1 MFWLDCCND
10 WLVCTMGATVVG
22 GLSLG
27 KTKYERP
34 IQGRIPNPFIR
45 PVFPPQPMTTLD
57 PDDLPFKLTIM
68 PEIQKTSNQN
78 LPATVY
84 KPSELLGIFTSFLSQ
99 TDVNRKVIYLRGIYL
114 KNPKH
119 DPRWNSR
126 YDTLRDED
134 TQTEITLQIPQRL
147 CNNLKDGNLVQVGGV
162 LGRRAQNNC
171 HIQLM
176 LVVSRI
182 DVVQEQAIDEAEI
195 KRMELRQ
202 KKALAGFKNVD
213 SLLEQLLYTDQRP
226 QVALVFAQ
234 TSITMSD
241 FEAGINAAK
250 SAIDFTERRVN
261 FSNSQE
267 LVRTL
272 QALDEFDFS
281 IIALVRG
288 GGGGIEKL
296 DELDVLE
303 SIVSLRTPIIAAV
316 GHVEEKLFIKQL
328 VDKCAPT
335 PNGLGQYFSE
345 MVESVSEKK
354 TKSRAALTEQI
365 KKQFKDQL
373 EAGQK
378 QNKEL
383 QEKLTKLTKAQEEA
397 VKKHNEQVQALTKVQ
412 AEATKKHN
420 EQVEVLGKQNQELQ
434 KKLSEIT
441 KAHEA
446 TQKQQSEAMVKLQAQ
461 MKEQNEAHSK
471 QQQEFNASLKKMQET
486 NGELNKSLSKLTV
499 QNTQAAKDLNDARER
514 QRQLERQLQES
525 SGSGL
530 WKIAAIIALLALLAS
545 LLFR

>member
-1 MFWLDCCND
+1 MN
-10 WLVCTMGATVVG
+10 
-22 GLSLG
+22 
-27 KTKYERP
+27 
-34 IQGRIPNPFIR
+34 
-45 PVFPPQPMTTLD
+45 
-57 PDDLPFKLTIM
+57 
-68 PEIQKTSNQN
+68 EIQPASTN

-84 KPSELLGIFTSFLSQ
+84 KPSELLGIFTSYLSQ

-147 CNNLKDGNLVQVGGV
+147 CDNLKDGNLVQVGGV

-182 DVVQEQAIDEAEI
+182 EVVQEQAIDEFEI

-202 KKALAGFKNVD
+202 KKASVGFKNVD

-234 TSITMSD
+234 SSITMSD

-281 IIALVRG
+281 VIALVRG

-296 DELDVLE
+296 DDLDVLE
-303 SIVSLRTPIIAAV
+303 TMVNLKTPTIAAI
-316 GHVEEKLFIKQL
+316 GHVEERLFIKQL

-354 TKSRAALTEQI
+354 TKSRAVLTEQI

-373 EAGQK
+373 EAGKK
-378 QNKEL
+378 QNEEL
-383 QEKLTKLTKAQEEA
+383 QKKLAVLTKNQEEA
-397 VKKHNEQVQALTKVQ
+397 TKKHNEQVQALTKAQ
-412 AEATKKHN
+412 EEATKKHG
-420 EQVEVLGKQNQELQ
+420 EQVQAAQKQNTQLQEQLKNIQKTHKEQLDKLTEAQKTQQEQQ
-434 KKLSEIT
+434 KKQAEELSKNLT
-441 KAHEA
+441 
-446 TQKQQSEAMVKLQAQ
+446 
-461 MKEQNEAHSK
+461 
-471 QQQEFNASLKKMQET
+471 KMQET
-486 NGELNKSLSKLTV
+486 NSQLQKNLQTV
-499 QNTQAAKDLNDARER
+499 TTQNTETQKQLMSAVERSKD
-514 QRQLERQLQES
+514 LERQLSEAKA
-525 SGSGL
+525 GNGGNG
-530 WKIAAIIALLALLAS
+530 WKVIAIVAIVALIVLLVIHLMA
-545 LLFR
+545 

>member
-1 MFWLDCCND
+1 MN
-10 WLVCTMGATVVG
+10 
-22 GLSLG
+22 
-27 KTKYERP
+27 
-34 IQGRIPNPFIR
+34 
-45 PVFPPQPMTTLD
+45 
-57 PDDLPFKLTIM
+57 
-68 PEIQKTSNQN
+68 EIQPATTN

-147 CNNLKDGNLVQVGGV
+147 CDNLKDGNLVQVGGV

-182 DVVQEQAIDEAEI
+182 DIVQEQAIDESEI

-202 KKALAGFKNVD
+202 KKASDGFKNVD

-250 SAIDFTERRVN
+250 TAIDFTERRVN

-281 IIALVRG
+281 VIALVRG

-303 SIVSLRTPIIAAV
+303 AIVNLKTPIIAAI

-525 SGSGL
+525 SGSGI
-530 WKIAAIIALLALLAS
+530 WKIAAIIAILAFLTS

>member
-1 MFWLDCCND
+1 MSSID
-10 WLVCTMGATVVG
+10 
-22 GLSLG
+22 
-27 KTKYERP
+27 
-34 IQGRIPNPFIR
+34 
-45 PVFPPQPMTTLD
+45 MT
-57 PDDLPFKLTIM
+57 
-68 PEIQKTSNQN
+68 EIASHPSN
-78 LPATVY
+78 LPSTTVY
-84 KPSELLGIFTSFLSQ
+84 KPSELLGIFTAYISQ

-147 CNNLKDGNLVQVGGV
+147 CENLKDGNLVQVGGV

-182 DVVQEQAIDEAEI
+182 DVVQEQAIDESEI

-202 KKALAGFKNVD
+202 KKASDGFKNVD

-250 SAIDFTERRVN
+250 TAIDFTERRVN

-281 IIALVRG
+281 VIALVRG

-303 SIVSLRTPIIAAV
+303 AIVNLKTPIIAAI

-365 KKQFKDQL
+365 KKQFKDKL

-383 QEKLTKLTKAQEEA
+383 QEKLTSLTKAQEEA

-412 AEATKKHN
+412 AEANKKHN
-420 EQVEVLGKQNQELQ
+420 EQVGVLSKQNQELQ
-434 KKLSEIT
+434 KKLSDIT
-441 KAHEA
+441 KANETA
-446 TQKQQSEAMVKLQAQ
+446 QKQQSEVMVKLQAQ
-461 MKEQNEAHSK
+461 MKEQNEAHAK
-471 QQQEFNASLKKMQET
+471 QQQEFNVSLKKMQET
-486 NGELNKSLSKLTV
+486 NGELNKSLSKLTA

-530 WKIAAIIALLALLAS
+530 WKVAAIVLLVALLGVLL
-545 LLFR
+545 LK

>member
-1 MFWLDCCND
+1 
-10 WLVCTMGATVVG
+10 
-22 GLSLG
+22 
-27 KTKYERP
+27 
-34 IQGRIPNPFIR
+34 
-45 PVFPPQPMTTLD
+45 MT
-57 PDDLPFKLTIM
+57 
-68 PEIQKTSNQN
+68 EIASHPSN
-78 LPATVY
+78 LPSTTVY
-84 KPSELLGIFTSFLSQ
+84 KPSELLGIFTSYLSQ

-147 CNNLKDGNLVQVGGV
+147 CDNLKDGNLVQVGGV

-182 DVVQEQAIDEAEI
+182 DVVQEQAIDDSEI
-195 KRMELRQ
+195 KRMELRH
-202 KKALAGFKNVD
+202 KKASVGFKNVD

-281 IIALVRG
+281 VIALVRG

-296 DELDVLE
+296 DDLDVLE
-303 SIVSLRTPIIAAV
+303 TVVNLKTPTIAAI

-345 MVESVSEKK
+345 LVETVSEKK
-354 TKSRAALTEQI
+354 TKSRAVLTEQI

-373 EAGQK
+373 EAGKK
-378 QNKEL
+378 QNEEL
-383 QEKLTKLTKAQEEA
+383 QKKLAVLTKNQEEA
-397 VKKHNEQVQALTKVQ
+397 TKKHNEQVQALTKAQ
-412 AEATKKHN
+412 EEATKKHG
-420 EQVEVLGKQNQELQ
+420 EQVQAAQKQNTQLQEQLKNIQKTHKEQLDKLTEAQKTQQEQQ
-434 KKLSEIT
+434 KKQAEELSKNLT
-441 KAHEA
+441 
-446 TQKQQSEAMVKLQAQ
+446 
-461 MKEQNEAHSK
+461 
-471 QQQEFNASLKKMQET
+471 KMQET
-486 NGELNKSLSKLTV
+486 NSQLQKNLQTV
-499 QNTQAAKDLNDARER
+499 TTQNTETQKQLMSAAERSKD
-514 QRQLERQLQES
+514 LERQLSEAKA
-525 SGSGL
+525 GNGGNG
-530 WKIAAIIALLALLAS
+530 WKVIAIVAIVALIVLLVIHLMA
-545 LLFR
+545 

>member
-1 MFWLDCCND
+1 MN
-10 WLVCTMGATVVG
+10 
-22 GLSLG
+22 
-27 KTKYERP
+27 E
-34 IQGRIPNPFIR
+34 
-45 PVFPPQPMTTLD
+45 
-57 PDDLPFKLTIM
+57 LT
-68 PEIQKTSNQN
+68 PHTAN
-78 LPATVY
+78 LPQTTY
-84 KPSELLGIFTSFLSQ
+84 KPSEIIGIFNSILAKQS
-99 TDVNRKVIYLRGIYL
+99 VNAQVVYLRGVYL
-114 KNPKH
+114 ASGRQPYGGYF
-119 DPRWNSR
+119 

-134 TQTEITLQIPQRL
+134 RQEEITIYLTQQQRES
-147 CNNLKDGNLVQVGGV
+147 LKNGNLVMVGGV
-162 LGRRAQNNC
+162 LGRNVNHRGQ
-171 HIQLM
+171 IQLV
-176 LVVSRI
+176 LNVSRI
-182 DVVQEQAIDEAEI
+182 DIIQDQAVDESEI

-202 KKALAGFKNVD
+202 KKATIGFKNVD
-213 SLLEQLLYTDQRP
+213 AILEQLLYTGGRP
-226 QVALVFAQ
+226 KVALVFAKS
-234 TSITMSD
+234 SITMSD

-250 SAIDFTERRVN
+250 TAIDFTEQRVN

-272 QALDEFDFS
+272 KGIDEFGFAVVA
-281 IIALVRG
+281 IVRG

-296 DELDVLE
+296 DDLDVLE
-303 SIVSLRTPIIAAV
+303 TIVNLKTPVIAAI

-328 VDKCAPT
+328 VDKAAPT

-383 QEKLTKLTKAQEEA
+383 QEKLTSLTKAQEEA

-486 NGELNKSLSKLTV
+486 NGELNKSLSKLTA

-525 SGSGL
+525 SGSGI
-530 WKIAAIIALLALLAS
+530 WKIAAIIAILAFLAS

>member
-1 MFWLDCCND
+1 MNEL
-10 WLVCTMGATVVG
+10 TPHTV
-22 GLSLG
+22 
-27 KTKYERP
+27 
-34 IQGRIPNPFIR
+34 
-45 PVFPPQPMTTLD
+45 
-57 PDDLPFKLTIM
+57 
-68 PEIQKTSNQN
+68 N
-78 LPATVY
+78 LPQTTY
-84 KPSELLGIFTSFLSQ
+84 KPSEIIGIFNSILAKQS
-99 TDVNRKVIYLRGIYL
+99 VNAQVVYLRGVYL
-114 KNPKH
+114 ASGRQPYGGYF
-119 DPRWNSR
+119 

-134 TQTEITLQIPQRL
+134 RQEEITIYLTQQQRES
-147 CNNLKDGNLVQVGGV
+147 LKNGNLVMVGGV
-162 LGRRAQNNC
+162 LGRNVNHRGQ
-171 HIQLM
+171 IQLV
-176 LVVSRI
+176 LNVSRI
-182 DVVQEQAIDEAEI
+182 DIIQDQAVDESEI
-195 KRMELRQ
+195 KRIELRQ
-202 KKALAGFKNVD
+202 KKATIGFKNVD
-213 SLLEQLLYTDQRP
+213 AILEQLLYTGGRP
-226 QVALVFAQ
+226 KVALVFAKS
-234 TSITMSD
+234 SITMSD

-250 SAIDFTERRVN
+250 TAIDFTEQRVN

-272 QALDEFDFS
+272 KGIDEFGFAVVA
-281 IIALVRG
+281 IVRG

-296 DELDVLE
+296 DDLDVLE
-303 SIVSLRTPIIAAV
+303 TIVNLKTPVIAAI

-328 VDKCAPT
+328 VDKAAPT

-345 MVESVSEKK
+345 MVENVSEKK
-354 TKSRAALTEQI
+354 TKSRAVLTEQI

-383 QEKLTKLTKAQEEA
+383 QEKLQALTKNQEEA

-471 QQQEFNASLKKMQET
+471 QQQEFNVSLKKMQET
-486 NGELNKSLSKLTV
+486 NGELNKSLSKLTA

>member
-1 MFWLDCCND
+1 
-10 WLVCTMGATVVG
+10 
-22 GLSLG
+22 
-27 KTKYERP
+27 
-34 IQGRIPNPFIR
+34 
-45 PVFPPQPMTTLD
+45 
-57 PDDLPFKLTIM
+57 M

-147 CNNLKDGNLVQVGGV
+147 CDNLKDGNLVQVGGV

-182 DVVQEQAIDEAEI
+182 DIVQEQAIDESEI

-202 KKALAGFKNVD
+202 KKASVGFKNVD

-281 IIALVRG
+281 VIALVRG

-303 SIVSLRTPIIAAV
+303 SIVSLRTPIIAAI

-373 EAGQK
+373 EAGKK
-378 QNKEL
+378 QNEEL
-383 QEKLTKLTKAQEEA
+383 QKKLQALTKNQEEA
-397 VKKHNEQVQALTKVQ
+397 TKKHNEQVQALTKVQ

-499 QNTQAAKDLNDARER
+499 QNTQAAKDLNDAREK

-525 SGSGL
+525 SGSGI
-530 WKIAAIIALLALLAS
+530 WKIAAIIAILALLAS